1 MAKVE
6 STDGDQQHKQQE
18 AENGSRDGEHAM
30 SRQTGMNN
38 WIYTQALFH

>member
-18 AENGSRDGEHAM
+18 AENGSRDGGHVM
-30 SRQTGMNN
+30 SPQTGMMSPQTGMN
-38 WIYTQALFH
+38 T